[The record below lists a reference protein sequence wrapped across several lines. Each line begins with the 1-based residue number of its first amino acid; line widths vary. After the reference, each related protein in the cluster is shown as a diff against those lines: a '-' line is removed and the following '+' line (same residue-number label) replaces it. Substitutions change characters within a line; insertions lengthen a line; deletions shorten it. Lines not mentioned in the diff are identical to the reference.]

1 MDLEAIKSNYSMRE
15 ILDRCNIPVNRS
27 GFCKCVFH
35 ANDNT
40 ASMKVYREGFYCF
53 GCNRG
58 GDIIEF
64 VKEYQG
70 LDFKD
75 ACKWISGEDLNRQSK
90 AQITAANIRRNKKRE
105 REAQLKQE
113 LREINKGFDGLWK
126 KYINAEPLSDEQA
139 AAFNQWQLLTYKQE
153 TILKE
158 LGAT

>member
-1 MDLEAIKSNYSMRE
+1 MRD

-27 GFCKCVFH
+27 GFCNCVFH
-35 ANDNT
+35 NGDNT

-53 GCNRG
+53 GCNKG

-64 VKEYQG
+64 VKDYQG

-75 ACKWISGEDLNRQSK
+75 ACKWIAGEDLTTRSK
-90 AQITAANIRRNKKRE
+90 AQITAANIRRNKRLE

-113 LREINKGFDGLWK
+113 LREVNKGFDGLWQK
-126 KYINAEPLSDEQA
+126 CLNAEPLSDEQA
-139 AAFNQWQLLTYKQE
+139 EALNQWQLLTYKQE